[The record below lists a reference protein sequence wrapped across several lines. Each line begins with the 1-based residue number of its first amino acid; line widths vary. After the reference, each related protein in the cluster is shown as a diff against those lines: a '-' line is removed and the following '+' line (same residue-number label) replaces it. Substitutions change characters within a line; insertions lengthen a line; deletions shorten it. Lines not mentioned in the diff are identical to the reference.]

1 MTTRLLATAAA
12 AIDITAGCALIVAPT
27 FVVDLLIGATLGSGG
42 VAVSRVGG
50 LGFLCLGLACWPRQ
64 QVVTAQAI
72 TALFTCNLLSGLYIA
87 YLTAVEG
94 FTGYLL
100 WPAFALHGL
109 LAVLLAGP
117 AYAATRGEWRGVHFP
132 KITMEIV
139 SEVVESPKEEAET
152 KSKSSPSNSRVA

>member
-42 VAVSRVGG
+42 VAVGRVGG

-64 QVVTAQAI
+64 EVVTAQA
-72 TALFTCNLLSGLYIA
+72 TSALFTCNLLSALYVA
-87 YLTAVEG
+87 YLTVVEG
-94 FTGYLL
+94 FAGYLL
-100 WPAFALHGL
+100 WPAFALNAL
-109 LAVLLAGP
+109 LAFLLAGP
-117 AYAATRGEWRGVHFP
+117 AYAAARREWRGIHFP

-139 SEVVESPKEEAET
+139 SEVVVSPKEKAET